1 MQLFNLQKG
10 SCRCTNGRYHP
21 AYTFDRFVFCAPAK
35 YFATTGYT
43 TYDNVLLADFDS
55 STATLNLLHKKMEL
69 DIEVQGHDAFIRSQ
83 IIMHIIIET
92 ERRS

>member
-55 STATLNLLHKKMEL
+55 STATLNFLHKKMEL